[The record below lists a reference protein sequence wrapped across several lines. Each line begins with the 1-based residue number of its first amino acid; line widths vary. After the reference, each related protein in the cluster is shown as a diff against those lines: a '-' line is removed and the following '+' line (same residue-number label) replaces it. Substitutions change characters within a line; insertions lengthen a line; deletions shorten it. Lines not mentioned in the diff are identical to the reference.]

1 MAMFLDYKPMRYEG
15 KGFLRNLNIRIHK
28 DITGEMWF
36 GGRVVIANRELL
48 YQPPKT
54 IQVKARKRNDKI
66 NTSIRIIGCSCLLNK
81 LLDKSWGKD

>member
-1 MAMFLDYKPMRYEG
+1 
-15 KGFLRNLNIRIHK
+15 
-28 DITGEMWF
+28 MWF
-36 GGRVVIANRELL
+36 GVVTARRELL

-54 IQVKARKRNDKI
+54 IQVKARKRSDKI